1 MATPR
6 VHQNTKN
13 ILLNESEL
21 SMTFGYVIVE
31 MQIVDMDQYKQY
43 MAIAPESIRKAGGEY
58 LVRGGELEVLE
69 GDWTPKRMAVVRFP
83 SYLAAKAWY
92 DGEQY
97 TQARSQRMGATSFFN
112 MVLLDGVAAQ
122 V

>member
-1 MATPR
+1 
-6 VHQNTKN
+6 
-13 ILLNESEL
+13 
-21 SMTFGYVIVE
+21 

-58 LVRGGELEVLE
+58 LVRGGALEVLE
-69 GDWTPKRMAVVRFP
+69 DDWTPKRMA
-83 SYLAAKAWY
+83 
-92 DGEQY
+92 
-97 TQARSQRMGATSFFN
+97 ATSLFN